1 MATWYKRAGNL
12 PLPTTKQLL
21 LTRFHDTMMRG
32 DAAVPVAMAVTLP
45 IPHQHPLFAPITQQE
60 GMIMGQGLQV

>member
-21 LTRFHDTMMRG
+21 LTRFHDTMMHE
-32 DAAVPVAMAVTLP
+32 DAAAPVATVVTAPLP
-45 IPHQHPLFAPITQQE
+45 QHPLVAPITQQE
-60 GMIMGQGLQV
+60 DMMGGSQV